1 MEPSLRLTA
10 RRKTLSGIRSP
21 GLRRLPSPS
30 RENPSSAEVTKIV
43 SSHTI
48 GVAALQLGIFARHR
62 TFCVS
67 VQVVG
72 RSRAVSVLPFE
83 LGPRHWGQ
91 CAGSGTARTRPAYT
105 KKMKTPTLF
114 RRLFIHPPR
123 YTEDRSQGRPRLQN
137 ISCFP
142 SVRGVPSLPD
152 P

>member
-1 MEPSLRLTA
+1 MKPSLRLTA

-91 CAGSGTARTRPAYT
+91 FARSGTRPAYT

-123 YTEDRSQGRPRLQN
+123 DT
-137 ISCFP
+137 
-142 SVRGVPSLPD
+142 
-152 P
+152 